1 MSNLSVSDAS
11 EFTLLQELMTR
22 KNDNGERLFSL
33 NTLSIGNDNAL
44 LITGIAVQKPIYI
57 TEKKQEPIPGS
68 QVPPI
73 KVPSNEEE

>member
-22 KNDNGERLFSL
+22 KGNDGEKLFSL
-33 NTLSIGNDNAL
+33 NTLDINGNGSF
-44 LITGIAVQKPIYI
+44 LITGISVLRPIYI

-73 KVPSNEEE
+73 KNSFGEEE